1 LGILELFFILRREF
15 GTIRYANGTQD
26 EPAHGV
32 TTFRVR
38 SVACTGRSRTRIT
51 FESRERQ
58 KRERDPC
65 TAGNACLQ
73 AETQVLDDRPSKN
86 VCYVFLM
93 LNTSGSL
100 PRLDDHALRQRF
112 AALVA
117 NDRQTTAELAA
128 HSGAVDIIRYET
140 APSLRNG
147 ARAELAHSA
156 HLVTRRWS

>member
-32 TTFRVR
+32 TSFRVR

-93 LNTSGSL
+93 PNTSRSL

-112 AALVA
+112 TVLVTS
-117 NDRQTTAELAA
+117 DRQTTAELLRCIDEIDRRKLWAEDA
-128 HSGAVDIIRYET
+128 CG
-140 APSLRNG
+140 SLLD
-147 ARAELAHSA
+147 AL
-156 HLVTRRWS
+156 